1 MCILYMDYVDEKTK
15 ITFHLNNYQLLQC
28 VITRNLFIFSEY
40 FIDIQNCFYQNFL
53 YFQQILHRLEQVINK
68 GTFN

>member
-1 MCILYMDYVDEKTK
+1 MDYVDEKTK

-40 FIDIQNCFYQNFL
+40 FIDTYLKLLLSEIFIFPTNFT
-53 YFQQILHRLEQVINK
+53 QI
-68 GTFN
+68 GTTNQ